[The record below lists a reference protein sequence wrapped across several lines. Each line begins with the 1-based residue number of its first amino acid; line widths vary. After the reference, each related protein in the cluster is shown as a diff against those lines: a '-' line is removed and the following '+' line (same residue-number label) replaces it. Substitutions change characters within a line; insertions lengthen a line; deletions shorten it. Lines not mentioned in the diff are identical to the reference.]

1 MLGTIE
7 SMRFSTFIGVL
18 LGMYSAHAIADC
30 WVVTNLHGYGA
41 MAADNWIFSQ
51 DKITNGVFQI
61 SNDGKNSSVVIV
73 GKSLQG
79 TDLQY
84 VPVNETT
91 LVGVYSDLELTTVET
106 WSITNDKKA
115 LYTKVINSLDN
126 SWSASRSMIGDVVG
140 YCNSKENDFAG

>member
-1 MLGTIE
+1 MRLLTI
-7 SMRFSTFIGVL
+7 FGAL
-18 LGMYSAHAIADC
+18 LGMYSAHVIADC

-41 MAADNWIFSQ
+41 MAADNWMFSQ
-51 DKITNGVFQI
+51 DNITNGVFQI

-91 LVGVYSDLELTTVET
+91 SVGVYSDLELTTVET
-106 WSITNDKKA
+106 WSITNDKKV

-140 YCNSKENDFAG
+140 YCDKSHENNSSK